1 MFVGGKTIEDYD
13 PNGYAWKSLVQVLEE
28 VVEESDILVNI
39 PEGLIARI
47 NVKASIRRNTVD
59 LVITDLAASVQD
71 VLDNLAP
78 IQ

>member
-1 MFVGGKTIEDYD
+1 
-13 PNGYAWKSLVQVLEE
+13 VQVLEE